1 MVLRRKQKKN
11 YGNLKG
17 KQARQFINNLPFNQF
32 IQPKKKKQTKTNAHT
47 KNKTNGLRD
56 WLNKIKASVR
66 LSKLMIF
73 RMSRNH
79 NAGFYFCT

>member
-32 IQPKKKKQTKTNAHT
+32 IQPKKKKNKKQMHTQKIRQMGCGIGLTK
-47 KNKTNGLRD
+47 
-56 WLNKIKASVR
+56 
-66 LSKLMIF
+66 
-73 RMSRNH
+73 
-79 NAGFYFCT
+79 